1 MRLLSKAQAKAMLRK
16 RVFAEFGSLAE
27 AARHFGVSSQMMRL
41 VLNNKDASL
50 PEWIRKHYGLAQR
63 KEIIYRYYVDN
74 LKLSGGANE

>member
-1 MRLLSKAQAKAMLRK
+1 MLRK

-50 PEWIRKHYGLAQR
+50 PAWIREHYGLEQR
-63 KEIIYRYYVDN
+63 KEIVYRYYVDN
-74 LKLSGGANE
+74 AGGQREP